1 MNILVSRATVIASS
15 VSIPTRVE
23 VLETVVGVL
32 FIAGLCVVGA
42 GLPML
47 H

>member
-1 MNILVSRATVIASS
+1 MSFLVSRASAIASS
-15 VSIPTRVE
+15 VSVQNRVE
-23 VLETVVGVL
+23 VLETVVGTL

-42 GLPML
+42 SLPLL

>member
-1 MNILVSRATVIASS
+1 MSFLVSRANAIAST
-15 VSIPTRVE
+15 VSIPNRTE
-23 VLETVVGVL
+23 LLETVVGVL